1 MLNKAKDS
9 MIAAVSENNVIGK
22 DGQLPWHIPED
33 LQRFKKLTTGHTLV
47 MGRKTYDAIGRP
59 LPDRRTIVL
68 SKDKDLKI
76 EGSTV
81 AHSVEEVLELTKEE
95 KEVFIAGGAEIYEQ
109 FMPYVSKIYLTIVH
123 SDFEG
128 DTYFPMIPVDF
139 IETESE
145 EVISDIPFTYK
156 VLEKKN

>member
-1 MLNKAKDS
+1 MLNKAKYS